1 MKPLVPLPSS
11 SFPPPNLVTST
22 GERATV
28 RFLDF
33 FTSNIRNPNTRKAY
47 ARGLGEFLA
56 WCEGTGVNSL
66 AAIQPVHVAGYVE
79 HLTARKPPP
88 RQAAAFRPSG

>member
-1 MKPLVPLPSS
+1 MNLKLHEGALHLPALVS
-11 SFPPPNLVTST
+11 ST
-22 GERATV
+22 GERAAV

-56 WCEGTGVNSL
+56 CAELGSGRWHLQSPRFITLNFPL
-66 AAIQPVHVAGYVE
+66 ATDRGARIYYL
-79 HLTARKPPP
+79 LT
-88 RQAAAFRPSG
+88 S